1 MRIVVLISAL
11 LALCTIAR
19 SQATLFSTD
28 FEGGNSFT
36 SSGSTSPND
45 WIVSTCAGNGITLP
59 GSQSLYLSQGGPTP
73 ADCGATGA
81 IQYSFANSPSG
92 ILETFVSTTID
103 ATCASA
109 IQVNFD
115 YTITSTF
122 GEDFAELVYSTDG
135 GTNWIPVGSPL
146 TNSGTWINT
155 NIALPAL
162 LDFSSFLLGFK
173 YTFNDANNAG
183 FPLAVDN
190 ITVSGTD
197 TQVPLMTCSAIGTLS
212 TNEFCQAIVDDYS
225 KYIITL
231 SDNCTDSADI
241 SFIYNP
247 IPGTVISGNPGDFF
261 TVDLVA
267 VDESGNQSNACSI
280 SIEIIDNDLPVFTQC
295 QGDTVLYVDNNCET
309 VVPDFVPFVTVTDNC
324 SSTFTFTQTP
334 PAGTQLSGTAVQAV
348 SLEVFDEAGLS
359 ATCNFNITPTDTITS
374 TITCPANQQAI
385 VNGTCQNVLA
395 DYTSLAVTADNCG
408 TSFTVSQSPV
418 PGTTIS
424 SDQLITFTLNGGF
437 PSTTKQC
444 TFTVELIDTTAPS
457 ITCPSGPTEYV
468 NSSCDFVLPDYSAGI
483 LWSDNC
489 ESTISNMTVS
499 QSPVPTTPIQ
509 SNTTVTIMMTDPSGN
524 SNSCNLLVTVLDTIS
539 PTIVCPNDTT
549 HPTDLNCQAPMR
561 NYVPLASGTDNCTA
575 SGSLIYSQTPVPV
588 TQFSL
593 PTLVTIVVEDASGNQ
608 NSCQFTV
615 TPIDTTA
622 PTLTCP
628 PTVQFSTNNGCSYL
642 LADESAIVT
651 VDDNCTSSTNLIL
664 TQTPAA
670 GVLIPAGTSQITF
683 EYEDESGN
691 SSSCNVAVT
700 VIDDVNPVITLCP
713 PSISIVADANCSA
726 TLGDY
731 VGDLTAT
738 DNCTSV
744 GNLTISQ
751 SPIPGTVISAS
762 QMVTMTVTDEEG
774 NTEQCAFTASI
785 SDTTSPVV
793 TCPSDIQL
801 AINSNCEYVTPD
813 FGPDVTGIDNCSS
826 LANMT
831 ISQNPLAGTTQNG
844 ITAVLITLTD
854 EQGNSSQ
861 CTTTITPIDNQAPQ
875 ITCPT
880 PAPIDNGTACDL
892 VLPYYGTSAP
902 VIDNCSNF
910 TITQNP
916 AQGTIVQTGT
926 TQITLTVT
934 DAGGNQANCTFSLE
948 VNENQAPTIT
958 CPTNISSCD
967 PIVTYVDPTFN
978 DNCFAF
984 LTQTDATGLS
994 SGDAF
999 PIGITS
1005 LEYTV
1010 SDSSGNTASCTFNV
1024 EVLEYPNANIALDT
1038 IALCGVN
1045 SAFLQADPANG
1056 EWTVLSGSGSFNNQ
1070 FANET
1075 GVNNLPFGTSEFIW
1089 TVATASCGTESDTIT
1104 VINSMAPSPAN
1115 VQDTFIAC
1123 GMTEANLFTATPS
1136 SGTGMWT
1143 TLQGG
1148 TIVNPTSPVTT
1159 VTNLTS
1165 GWNDL
1170 IWTVSSPG
1178 CPSNSDTLRILS
1190 SGNVQINQA
1199 DTAICFDDF
1208 EPFTLNG
1215 TPLGSGQIGN
1225 WSFELG
1231 GGTFSSTNS
1240 SSTTVNSVE
1249 LGENTIV
1256 YSIEYEE
1263 CPEDSYTLT
1272 VIANY
1277 CDEFDPIFPTVI
1289 TPNGDGKNDVFEV
1302 QNLEKIYPNCHIV
1315 IYNRWGSVV
1324 FESTGYAD
1332 PWNGRYKGEPLPMGT
1347 YFFKLEL
1354 NDEENR
1360 IFNGPISIIH

>member
-1 MRIVVLISAL
+1 MRIVVLISAV

-19 SQATLFSTD
+19 SQATLFTED
-28 FEGGNSFT
+28 FEAGSTFT
-36 SSGSTSPND
+36 SSGAISPND
-45 WIVSTCAGNGITLP
+45 WLVATCAGNGVTLP
-59 GSQSLYLSQGGPTP
+59 GTQSMYISKGGATP
-73 ADCGATGA
+73 ADCGPTGA

-92 ILETFVSTTID
+92 ILEAIASTSID

-109 IQVNFD
+109 LQVNFD

-135 GTNWIPVGSPL
+135 GTSWIPVGGPL
-146 TNSGTWINT
+146 ANSAAWTNTA
-155 NIALPAL
+155 IALPAL
-162 LDFSSFLLGFK
+162 LDFSTFLLGFK
-173 YTFNDANNAG
+173 FTYNDVNNAG
-183 FPLAVDN
+183 LPLAVDN

-197 TQVPLMTCSAIGTLS
+197 TQIPLMTCDAIGTLA
-212 TNEFCQAIVDDYS
+212 TNTFCQAIVDDYS
-225 KYIITL
+225 KYIVTL
-231 SDNCTDSADI
+231 SDNCTDSTDI
-241 SFIYNP
+241 TFIYNP
-247 IPGTVISGNPGDFF
+247 LPGTVIAGVPGDFF

-295 QGDTVLYVDNNCET
+295 QGDTIMYVDNNCES

-324 SSTFTFTQTP
+324 SSIFTYVQTP
-334 PAGTQLSGTAVQAV
+334 IAGTILSGTTNQAV
-348 SLEVFDEAGLS
+348 SLEVFDETGLS
-359 ATCNFNITPTDTITS
+359 ATCNFNIIPTDTITS
-374 TITCPANQQAI
+374 TLTCPGIQQAI
-385 VNGTCQNVLA
+385 VNGTCQNTLI
-395 DYTSLAVTADNCG
+395 DYTSLALPTDNCG
-408 TSFTVSQSPV
+408 SSFTLSQSPV

-424 SDQLITFTLNGGF
+424 ADQLVTLTLNGGF
-437 PSTTKQC
+437 PNSTKQC
-444 TFTVELIDTTAPS
+444 TFTVELIDTTSPT

-468 NSSCDFVLPDYSAGI
+468 NASCDFVLPDYSSSI

-489 ESTISNMTVS
+489 ETMIANMTVS
-499 QSPVPTTPIQ
+499 QTPVATTPIQ
-509 SNTTVTIMMTDPSGN
+509 TNATVTIIMTDPSGN
-524 SNSCNLLVTVLDTIS
+524 SNSCDFVVTVLDTIS
-539 PTIVCPNDTT
+539 PTIICPNDTT

-561 NYVPLASGTDNCTA
+561 NYVPLASGMDNCTP
-575 SGSLIYSQTPVPV
+575 SGSLVYSQTPIVASL
-588 TQFSL
+588 FSI
-593 PTLVTIVVEDASGNQ
+593 PTIVTITVEDASGNQ

-628 PTVQFSTNNGCSYL
+628 PTVQFSTNNACSYL
-642 LADESAIVT
+642 LADESGIVT

-670 GVLIPAGTSQITF
+670 GVSIPAGNSQISF
-683 EYEDESGN
+683 EFEDESGN
-691 SSSCNVAVT
+691 SSSCIVAVT
-700 VIDDVNPVITLCP
+700 VIDDVDPVITLCP
-713 PSISIVADANCSA
+713 PSVASIVDVNCSA
-726 TLGDY
+726 TLADY
-731 VGDLTAT
+731 VGTLTAT
-738 DNCTSV
+738 DNCTTV
-744 GNLTISQ
+744 GNLTITQ
-751 SPIPGTVISAS
+751 SPISGTVISAS
-762 QMVTMTVTDEEG
+762 QIVTMTVTDEEG
-774 NTEQCAFTASI
+774 NSEQCAFTVSI
-785 SDTTSPVV
+785 SDTTSPII
-793 TCPSDIQL
+793 TCPADIDL

-813 FGPDVTGIDNCSS
+813 FGPSVSGTDNCSS
-826 LANMT
+826 FANMT
-831 ISQNPLAGTTQNG
+831 ITQNPLAGTTQNG
-844 ITAVLITLTD
+844 TTAVLITLTD

-861 CTTTITPIDNQAPQ
+861 CFTTISPIDNQAPQ

-880 PAPIDNGTACDL
+880 PATVDNGINCDF

-902 VIDNCSNF
+902 VIDNCNNF
-910 TITQNP
+910 TITQSP
-916 AQGTIVQTGT
+916 AQGTTVQTGT
-926 TQITLTVT
+926 TIITLTVT
-934 DAGGNQANCTFSLE
+934 DAGGNQATCDFPLLVTES
-948 VNENQAPTIT
+948 QAPTIN
-958 CPTNISSCD
+958 CPSNISSCD
-967 PIVTYVDPTFN
+967 PVVTYVDPTFN

-984 LTQTDATGLS
+984 LTQTDGTGFS
-994 SGDAF
+994 SGDVF
-999 PIGITS
+999 PIGVTT

-1010 SDSSGNTASCTFNV
+1010 ADSSGNNVSCTFNV
-1024 EVLEYPNANIALDT
+1024 EVLDYPNANIPLDT
-1038 IALCGVN
+1038 LALCGVN

-1056 EWTVLSGSGSFNNQ
+1056 EWTILSGSGTFNNQ

-1089 TVATASCGTESDTIT
+1089 TVATASCGTASDTIT
-1104 VINSMAPSPAN
+1104 VINSIAPSPAN

-1123 GMTEANLFTATPS
+1123 GVTEANLFTATPS

-1148 TIVNPTSPVTT
+1148 TILNPSSPVTT
-1159 VTNLTS
+1159 VTNLAS

-1170 IWTVSSPG
+1170 IWTISAVG

-1190 SGNVQINQA
+1190 SGNVQIFQA

-1208 EPFTLNG
+1208 EPFSLNG
-1215 TPLGSGQIGN
+1215 TPLGSAQIAD
-1225 WSFELG
+1225 WSFQLG
-1231 GGTFSSTNS
+1231 GGTFSNTTSST
-1240 SSTTVNSVE
+1240 TTVNSIQ

-1256 YSIEYEE
+1256 YTIDYED

-1277 CDEFDPIFPTVI
+1277 CDEFDPVFPTVI

-1302 QNLEKIYPNCHIV
+1302 QNLEKIYPNCHVV

-1332 PWNGRYKGEPLPMGT
+1332 SWNGRYKGEPLPMGT

>member
-1 MRIVVLISAL
+1 
-11 LALCTIAR
+11 
-19 SQATLFSTD
+19 
-28 FEGGNSFT
+28 
-36 SSGSTSPND
+36 
-45 WIVSTCAGNGITLP
+45 
-59 GSQSLYLSQGGPTP
+59 
-73 ADCGATGA
+73 
-81 IQYSFANSPSG
+81 
-92 ILETFVSTTID
+92 
-103 ATCASA
+103 
-109 IQVNFD
+109 
-115 YTITSTF
+115 
-122 GEDFAELVYSTDG
+122 
-135 GTNWIPVGSPL
+135 
-146 TNSGTWINT
+146 
-155 NIALPAL
+155 
-162 LDFSSFLLGFK
+162 
-173 YTFNDANNAG
+173 
-183 FPLAVDN
+183 
-190 ITVSGTD
+190 
-197 TQVPLMTCSAIGTLS
+197 MTCSAIGTLS
-212 TNEFCQAIVDDYS
+212 TNAFCQAIVDDYS

-295 QGDTVLYVDNNCET
+295 QGDTVLFVDSNCES

-324 SSTFTFTQTP
+324 SSTFTYTQTP
-334 PAGTQLSGTAVQAV
+334 AAGTLLTGTAVQAV

-385 VNGTCQNVLA
+385 VNGTCQNVLV
-395 DYTSLAVTADNCG
+395 DYTSLAVTTDNCG
-408 TSFTVSQSPV
+408 TSFTISQSPIA
-418 PGTTIS
+418 GTTIS
-424 SDQLITFTLNGGF
+424 SDQLITLTLNGGF
-437 PSTTKQC
+437 PLSTKQC

-457 ITCPSGPTEYV
+457 ITCPSGTTEYV
-468 NSSCDFVLPDYSAGI
+468 NASCDFILPDYSSGI

-489 ESTISNMTVS
+489 ESTLSNMTVS

-575 SGSLIYSQTPVPV
+575 SGLLIYSQTPVPV

-593 PTLVTIVVEDASGNQ
+593 PTVVTITVEDASGNQ

-651 VDDNCTSSTNLIL
+651 VDDNCTSSTNLVL

-670 GVLIPAGTSQITF
+670 GVSIPAGTSQITF

-691 SSSCNVAVT
+691 SSSCDVAVT

-713 PSISIVADANCSA
+713 PSVSIVVDANCSA

-774 NTEQCAFTASI
+774 NAEQCAFTASI

-813 FGPDVTGIDNCSS
+813 FGPSITGTDNCSA

-844 ITAVLITLTD
+844 ITVVLITLTD
-854 EQGNSSQ
+854 EQGNGSQ
-861 CTTTITPIDNQAPQ
+861 CNTTITPIDNQAPQ

-880 PAPIDNGTACDL
+880 PAPIDNGTACDF

-910 TITQNP
+910 TITQSP

-934 DAGGNQANCTFSLE
+934 DAGGNQAMCTFSLE

-958 CPTNISSCD
+958 CPSNISSCD

-984 LTQTDATGLS
+984 LAQTDATGLS

-1010 SDSSGNTASCTFNV
+1010 ADSSGNTASCTFNV
-1024 EVLEYPNANIALDT
+1024 EILEYPNANIALDT

-1089 TVATASCGTESDTIT
+1089 TVATASCGTDSDTIT
-1104 VINSMAPSPAN
+1104 VVNSMAPSPAN

-1123 GMTEANLFTATPS
+1123 GVTEANLFTATPS

-1190 SGNVQINQA
+1190 SGNVQIFHL
-1199 DTAICFDDF
+1199 DTAICIDDF
-1208 EPFTLNG
+1208 EPFILNG

-1225 WSFELG
+1225 WSFQLG
-1231 GGTFSSTNS
+1231 GGTFSTTSE
-1240 SSTTVNSVE
+1240 SSTIVNSIE
-1249 LGENTIV
+1249 LGENTIE

-1263 CPEDSYTLT
+1263 CPEESYTLT
-1272 VIANY
+1272 IIANY